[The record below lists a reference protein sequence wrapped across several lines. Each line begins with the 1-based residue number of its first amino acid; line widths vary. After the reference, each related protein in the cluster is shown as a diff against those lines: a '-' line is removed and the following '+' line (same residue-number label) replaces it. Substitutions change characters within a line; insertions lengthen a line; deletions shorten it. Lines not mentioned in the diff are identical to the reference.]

1 MEETRNDTFP
11 FSSRPVT
18 KALENFECPLDAQ
31 TSTFLLLCLQNVILI
46 LFRVKQ
52 LFKNVTKR
60 SALRQESYV
69 WQGYGQVSIMVVTS
83 HGSGLHPL
91 TSVNVKKLTECLK
104 KVSLDPAAEPENPSV
119 LVSVAPI
126 M

>member
-1 MEETRNDTFP
+1 MTPSLFLPGLLQKLWRILNVLWTF
-11 FSSRPVT
+11 
-18 KALENFECPLDAQ
+18 KQAH
-31 TSTFLLLCLQNVILI
+31 LLLCLQNVILI

-104 KVSLDPAAEPENPSV
+104 NVSLDPAAEPENPSV